1 MKQYPTQSIKKKRI
15 WFAEREYDL
24 LEFLDD
30 NEGLSIDQISKKLGW
45 NSSLV
50 NHYISKL
57 EEKGLVKTKIEIVN
71 HRSQKKVYIN
81 EETGVKD
88 MLDLKEIDPKVLEE
102 FKL

>member
-15 WFAEREYDL
+15 GSAEREYDL

-50 NHYISKL
+50 MAMDYMEMQS
-57 EEKGLVKTKIEIVN
+57 
-71 HRSQKKVYIN
+71 S
-81 EETGVKD
+81 
-88 MLDLKEIDPKVLEE
+88 
-102 FKL
+102 